1 MAPTTNCWP
10 RAVPTGLYKIQHDER
25 TIERA
30 SRGADEARV
39 LHPGVG
45 EVRHAPPEPDRGR
58 HRGRDPHRLRHQSR
72 HRQETADAGERSPGD
87 RDGQGSRPE
96 AIAAYGLYPDPKV
109 QAYVERLG
117 KGLAAKSER
126 PDLPWSFKVVDDP
139 TVNAFALPGGYIY
152 VTRGI
157 MAHLRS
163 EAELVAVLGHEIG
176 HVTGRHSASQMSKQ
190 QLAMGGLIVGMA
202 VKPELQRFGE
212 LAQQGLGLL
221 FLKFGRDDE
230 NQADELG
237 LRYMARQDYDRRE
250 MLEVFSVLDGV
261 TRAEGG
267 GARMPDWLS
276 THPSPGNRTTRIQGQ
291 IAATGADGT
300 IVNRREYLRQLD
312 GMVFGDNPSEGF
324 FQENAFYHPD
334 LRFQLAFPRG
344 FKTQNQKQAVVGV
357 SEAQDA
363 ILALTLAAGLLRKRR
378 RASSST
384 AGRPGGPL
392 WPRHDRRAPGLHGA
406 LRGRHRAGRFAARS
420 RSCPT
425 TGKIYRIL
433 GYTPAELFTRYQN
446 AFATT
451 LHSFG
456 RLTDSRYLD
465 VQPKRIALVSP
476 EHPMELPEFARAY
489 PSTVNLETIG
499 LINGVA
505 ASQTFPRGE
514 LAKRV
519 VEAGCRSSRFA
530 CGLRE
535 PPIWRLRPEWV
546 GQNGK
551 PSARRRPAPRSRAVQ
566 GAAPPAPAPRPG

>member
-1 MAPTTNCWP
+1 MHRPSLTAAAIVAATLIACATNP
-10 RAVPTGLYKIQHDER
+10 ATGKKQLMLVSEAQEIAMGK
-25 TIERA
+25 
-30 SRGADEARV
+30 GAD
-39 LHPGVG
+39 
-45 EVRHAPPEPDRGR
+45 
-58 HRGRDPHRLRHQSR
+58 Q
-72 HRQETADAGERSPGD
+72 
-87 RDGQGSRPE
+87 E
-96 AIAAYGLYPDPKV
+96 AIAAYGLYPDLKV
-109 QAYVERLG
+109 QTYVERLG

-230 NQADELG
+230 NEADELG
-237 LRYMARQDYDRRE
+237 LRYMARQDYDPRE
-250 MLEVFSVLDGV
+250 MLEVFGVLDGV

-291 IAATGADGT
+291 IAATGASGSM
-300 IVNRREYLRQLD
+300 VNQRAYLQQLD
-312 GMVFGDNPSEGF
+312 GMVFGDNPREGF

-334 LRFQLAFPRG
+334 LRFQLTFPRR

-363 ILALTLAAGLLRKRR
+363 VLALTLGAGASPEEAARR
-378 RASSST
+378 FFSQQGVQ
-384 AGRPGGPL
+384 AGRSGRETIGGFPAYTAL
-392 WPRHDRRAPGLHGA
+392 FEAATEQGT
-406 LRGRHRAGRFAARS
+406 LRGEVSFI
-420 RSCPT
+420 SCD
-425 TGKIYRIL
+425 GKVYRIL
-433 GYTPAELFTRYQN
+433 GYTPAGRFAGYQE
-446 AFATT
+446 AFDAT

-465 VQPKRIALVSP
+465 VQPRRIALVSP
-476 EHPMELPEFARAY
+476 ERQMGLPEFARAY
-489 PSTVNLETIG
+489 PSTVKLETIG

-505 ASQTFPRGE
+505 ADQTFPRGE

-519 VEAGCRSSRFA
+519 VG
-530 CGLRE
+530 G
-535 PPIWRLRPEWV
+535 RLP
-546 GQNGK
+546 Q
-551 PSARRRPAPRSRAVQ
+551 
-566 GAAPPAPAPRPG
+566 